1 MNGIP
6 TTRYN
11 DPVLC
16 EAETTLTLTSIASV
30 DIHYWTIIAYIDT
43 EMYRVESG
51 VDKSV
56 TLPGRDK
63 HEYALFSF
71 YVCLDRVVML
81 TCRLVRM
88 TSMVDLWMLSMS
100 LSAMMHSLQPK
111 SERRDLQS

>member
-1 MNGIP
+1 M
-6 TTRYN
+6 
-11 DPVLC
+11 
-16 EAETTLTLTSIASV
+16 
-30 DIHYWTIIAYIDT
+30 
-43 EMYRVESG
+43 ESG

-71 YVCLDRVVML
+71 YVCLELVAMF

-100 LSAMMHSLQPK
+100 LSTMIHSLRPQ